1 MGLAGGC
8 SCSGEGTGKEEALNP
23 IARNGKDF
31 WAGIIYIV
39 AGSGAWI
46 ISRDYGMGSAGKM
59 GPAYFPTILGAL
71 LTVIGII
78 SILRSFLKSGSPIGV
93 VAWKGLTLIVVSTLL
108 FGMIVRGAGLIIAL
122 PLLVIVSAFASAR
135 FSWKYSLAEAA
146 VITVFCVVVFL
157 KGLGVPLPI
166 LGSWFGY

>member
-1 MGLAGGC
+1 M
-8 SCSGEGTGKEEALNP
+8 NP

-59 GPAYFPTILGAL
+59 GPAYFPTILGVL

-93 VAWKGLTLIVVSTLL
+93 VAWKGLALIVVSTLL

-122 PLLVIVSAFASAR
+122 PLLVIVSAFASSR

-146 VITVFCVVVFL
+146 VITVFCIVVFL

>member
-1 MGLAGGC
+1 M
-8 SCSGEGTGKEEALNP
+8 NP

-93 VAWKGLTLIVVSTLL
+93 VAWKGLALIVVSTLL

-146 VITVFCVVVFL
+146 GITVFCIVVFL

-166 LGSWFGY
+166 LGSWFGN